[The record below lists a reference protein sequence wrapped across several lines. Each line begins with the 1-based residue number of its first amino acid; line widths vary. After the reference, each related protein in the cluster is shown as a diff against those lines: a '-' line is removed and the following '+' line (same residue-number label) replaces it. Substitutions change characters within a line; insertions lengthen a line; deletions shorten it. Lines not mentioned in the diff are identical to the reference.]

1 MNLIKENADSAGR
14 TRQCV
19 AVFGFGG
26 TLIGLLASHT
36 LQSPSMVIAGA
47 AAGAVV
53 GLVFAGNWRNNT
65 R

>member
-1 MNLIKENADSAGR
+1 MNVIKANRDSAGR

-19 AVFGFGG
+19 AMFGFGG

-36 LQSPSMVIAGA
+36 LHSPLMVIAGA
-47 AAGAVV
+47 AVGAVV
-53 GLVFAGNWRNNT
+53 GFVFADSWRNNT